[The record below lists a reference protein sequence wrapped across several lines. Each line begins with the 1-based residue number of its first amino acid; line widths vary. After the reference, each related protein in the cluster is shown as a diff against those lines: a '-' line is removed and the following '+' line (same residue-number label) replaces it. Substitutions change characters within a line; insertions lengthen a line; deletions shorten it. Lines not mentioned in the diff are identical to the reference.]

1 LIFFDENLGQ
11 AEVKGASSLPR
22 FFRHGYVTV
31 CSSWQTDF
39 TLGIYL
45 RMIMR
50 MNGAALQM
58 LALCLALRSPARAQT
73 QDGKPEG
80 KSVFTVKHGLW

>member
-39 TLGIYL
+39 TLGIFW
-45 RMIMR
+45 
-50 MNGAALQM
+50 
-58 LALCLALRSPARAQT
+58 
-73 QDGKPEG
+73 E
-80 KSVFTVKHGLW
+80 W